1 MPRSGARSPVA
12 LDGRLWSSV
21 GMTIPSPVPRT
32 GGQILADQLR
42 IHGVDT
48 VFGVPGESY
57 LAVLD
62 ALHDHTDAIRFIVCR
77 QEGGAA
83 MMAEAQGKLTGRP
96 GICMVTRGP
105 GATNASAG
113 VHIAHQDSTPMVL
126 FIGQIASDTVE
137 REAFQE
143 VDYRRMFGPLCK
155 WVAQIDDPARIP
167 ELVHQAFQRATSG
180 RPGPVVLA
188 LPEDMLTS
196 TATVADA
203 PRYRPAQAYPN
214 PLDVAKARD
223 LLAQASRPLVIVGGS
238 GWSQE
243 TQRQIQDFAA
253 ANSLPVAVS
262 FRRQA
267 HIDHRHPSFAG
278 TVGIGIDPALQ
289 KRIGE
294 ADLLLVIGSRI
305 GEMASQGYTLLG
317 IPTPK
322 QTLIHVLSGA
332 EEVGRVYAPTLGINA
347 CSAGFV
353 AALAA
358 LSPVAA
364 PPWKDWTASAHADA
378 VAFAQPLVHPG
389 PVQIGAIVADLRATL
404 PDDAI
409 ITNGAGN
416 YATWVHRHFPF
427 HQYGSQ
433 LAPTSGSMGYGAPS
447 AIGAKLLHPGR
458 TVVSFSGD
466 GCFLMHGQEFATA
479 MQYGAAVIFIVVD
492 NGMYGTIRMHQERE
506 YPARVSG
513 TMLTNPDFAAYAR
526 AFGGHG
532 ETVLETSEFAAA
544 FERATASGKPAL
556 IHLKIDP
563 EAITPKLSLSQI
575 RATAQAK
582 QAG

>member
-1 MPRSGARSPVA
+1 MT
-12 LDGRLWSSV
+12 SS
-21 GMTIPSPVPRT
+21 SPVPRT

-96 GICMVTRGP
+96 GVCMVTRGP

-113 VHIAHQDSTPMVL
+113 VHIAHQDSTPMLL
-126 FIGQIASDTVE
+126 FIGQIARDTVE

-143 VDYRRMFGPLCK
+143 VDYRRMYGPLCK
-155 WVAQIDDPARIP
+155 WVAQIDEAARIP

-180 RPGPVVLA
+180 RPGPVVIA
-188 LPEDMLTS
+188 LPEDMLTEI
-196 TATVADA
+196 ATVADA
-203 PRYRPAQAYPN
+203 PRFQPAQAYPN
-214 PLDVAKARD
+214 PRDVAQVRD
-223 LLAQASRPLVIVGGS
+223 LLGKAKRPLVIVGGS
-238 GWSQE
+238 GWSVE
-243 TQRQIQDFAA
+243 TQLQMQAFATD
-253 ANSLPVAVS
+253 NCLPVAVS

-267 HIDHRHPSFAG
+267 HIDQRHPSFAG

-289 KRIGE
+289 KRIQE
-294 ADLLLVIGSRI
+294 SDFLLVIGSRI
-305 GEMASQGYTLLG
+305 GEMASQGYTLLD

-347 CSAGFV
+347 CSAGFIE
-353 AALAA
+353 ALAA
-358 LSPVAA
+358 LPAISSPV
-364 PPWKDWTASAHADA
+364 WRDWTSAAHADA

-389 PVQIGAIVADLRATL
+389 PVQIGSIVAMLRARL

-416 YATWVHRHFPF
+416 YATWAHRHFQF
-427 HQYGSQ
+427 RQYGTQ
-433 LAPTSGSMGYGAPS
+433 LAPTSGSMGYGVPS
-447 AIGAKLLHPGR
+447 AIGAKLMYPGR
-458 TVVSFSGD
+458 PVVSFSGD

-479 MQYGAAVIFIVVD
+479 MQYGAAVIFIVID

-506 YPARVSG
+506 YPARISG

-532 ETVLETSEFAAA
+532 ETILETSEFAPA
-544 FERATASGKPAL
+544 FERAFASGRPAL
-556 IHLKIDP
+556 LHLKIDP

-575 RATAQAK
+575 RAVAQAK
-582 QAG
+582 HQK